1 MRPALVAQRI
11 VGPVEELRL
20 QLEDILQDL
29 KGAKRTV
36 VLADYGMRD
45 MHRGCN
51 LIQLD

>member
-20 QLEDILQDL
+20 QLEDILQYL

-36 VLADYGMRD
+36 VLADYEMRD